1 MKAGTVPAVPRPLRV
16 GVQLPEVERVVRW
29 PEYRAMAGAVEEL
42 GFDSIWLGD
51 HLLYRNEGEADKG
64 PWDVWTLLG
73 ALAAITDRVQL
84 GPLVACTGFHPPG
97 MIARMAAAID
107 EISGGRFVLGLG
119 CGWNR
124 GEFAAF
130 GIPYDH
136 RVARFEEAHEI
147 IRRLVAGE
155 HATLDGTYWQAADA
169 VVLPPPARRIPLMI
183 GSNGPRMLG
192 IALPHAD
199 AWNTWWD
206 GYGNSVAGFA
216 ELNARIDA
224 AAESAGRA
232 PKDIDR
238 SACVLVTVDRRAG
251 DAAAGGGGPAR
262 GRSRDARGAP
272 AGPRG
277 RRRGRGDPRPRS
289 DHRGVDQGGRAGAR
303 IARGVEPSPFCSRK
317 PLNWAIWSGF
327 ANADPMG
334 VQGFPSSPSGR

>member
-1 MKAGTVPAVPRPLRV
+1 VPRPLRV

-29 PEYRAMAGAVEEL
+29 PEYRAMAEAAEEL

-51 HLLYRNEGEADKG
+51 HLLYRAEGEADRG

-73 ALAAITDRVQL
+73 ALAAVTRRVQL

-97 MIARMAAAID
+97 MIARMAAGID
-107 EISGGRFVLGLG
+107 EVSGGRLILGLG

-147 IRRLVAGE
+147 IRHLVAGE
-155 HATLDGTYWQAADA
+155 HATLNGTYWDVDDA
-169 VVLPPPARRIPLMI
+169 VLLPPPARKIPLMI

-199 AWNTWWD
+199 WWNTWWD
-206 GYGNSVAGFA
+206 GYGNTVAGFA
-216 ELNARIDA
+216 DLNTRIDA

-232 PKDIDR
+232 PNDVAR
-238 SACVLVTVDRRAG
+238 SACVLVMVDPATAERVMRPRAEVAPLAG
-251 DAAAGGGGPAR
+251 DPQVLAAHLRGLADAGADEAILVLDPITEGSIRAV
-262 GRSRDARGAP
+262 AP
-272 AGPRG
+272 ALELL
-277 RRRGRGDPRPRS
+277 D
-289 DHRGVDQGGRAGAR
+289 A
-303 IARGVEPSPFCSRK
+303 
-317 PLNWAIWSGF
+317 
-327 ANADPMG
+327 
-334 VQGFPSSPSGR
+334 

>member
-1 MKAGTVPAVPRPLRV
+1 MNGSPTVTPVPRPLRV
-16 GVQLPEVERVVRW
+16 GVQLPEVERDVRW
-29 PEYRAMAGAVEEL
+29 PEYRSMAEAAEEL

-51 HLLYRNEGEADKG
+51 HLLYRNEGEPEKG

-73 ALAAITDRVQL
+73 ALAAVTSRVEL

-107 EISGGRFVLGLG
+107 EVSGGRLILGLG

-124 GEFAAF
+124 AEFAAF

-155 HATLDGTYWQAADA
+155 HATLHGTYWQADDA
-169 VVLPPPARRIPLMI
+169 VVLPPPARKIPLMI

-199 AWNTWWD
+199 WWNTWWD
-206 GYGNSVAGFA
+206 GYGNTAAGFA

-224 AAESAGRA
+224 AVERAGRA
-232 PKDIDR
+232 PSDVAR
-238 SACVLVTVDRRAG
+238 SACVLVTVDPATAERILRPRSEITPLAG
-251 DAAAGGGGPAR
+251 DAETLASHLRGLAEAGADEAILVLDPVTEDSIRAV
-262 GRSRDARGAP
+262 AP
-272 AGPRG
+272 ALALLDG
-277 RRRGRGDPRPRS
+277 
-289 DHRGVDQGGRAGAR
+289 
-303 IARGVEPSPFCSRK
+303 
-317 PLNWAIWSGF
+317 
-327 ANADPMG
+327 
-334 VQGFPSSPSGR
+334 

>member
-1 MKAGTVPAVPRPLRV
+1 MKVGTVPAVPRPLRV
-16 GVQLPEVERVVRW
+16 GVQLPEVERDVRW
-29 PEYRAMAGAVEEL
+29 PEYRAMAEAAEEL

-51 HLLYRNEGEADKG
+51 HLLYRTEGEPEKG

-73 ALAAITDRVQL
+73 ALAAVTSRVEL

-107 EISGGRFVLGLG
+107 EVSGGRLILGLG

-124 GEFAAF
+124 AEFAAF

-155 HATLDGTYWQAADA
+155 HATLQGTYWQAEDA
-169 VVLPPPARRIPLMI
+169 VLLPPPARRIPLMI

-199 AWNTWWD
+199 WWNTWWD
-206 GYGNSVAGFA
+206 GYGNTVAGFA

-224 AAESAGRA
+224 AAQSAGRG
-232 PKDIDR
+232 PKDIGR
-238 SACVLVTVDRRAG
+238 SACVLVTVDPESAQRVLRPRAEITPLAG
-251 DAAAGGGGPAR
+251 DPETLAAPLRGLAEAGADEAILVLDPITE
-262 GRSRDARGAP
+262 DAIRAVAP
-272 AGPRG
+272 ALAVLDR
-277 RRRGRGDPRPRS
+277 
-289 DHRGVDQGGRAGAR
+289 
-303 IARGVEPSPFCSRK
+303 
-317 PLNWAIWSGF
+317 
-327 ANADPMG
+327 
-334 VQGFPSSPSGR
+334 

>member
-1 MKAGTVPAVPRPLRV
+1 VPRPLRV
-16 GVQLPEVERVVRW
+16 GVQLPEVERDVRW
-29 PEYRAMAGAVEEL
+29 PEYRAMAEAAEEL

-51 HLLYRNEGEADKG
+51 HLLYRNEGEPDKG

-73 ALAAITDRVQL
+73 ALAGVTSRVEL

-107 EISGGRFVLGLG
+107 EVSGGRLILGLG

-124 GEFAAF
+124 AEFAAF

-155 HATLDGTYWQAADA
+155 HATLHGTYWQAEDA
-169 VVLPPPARRIPLMI
+169 VLLPPPARRIPLMI

-199 AWNTWWD
+199 WWNTWWD
-206 GYGNSVAGFA
+206 GYGNTVTGFA

-224 AAESAGRA
+224 AAQSAGRP
-232 PKDIDR
+232 PKEVGR
-238 SACVLVTVDRRAG
+238 SACVLVTVDPDSPQRVLRPRAEITPLAG
-251 DAAAGGGGPAR
+251 DPETLAAHLRGLAEAGADEAILVLDPITE
-262 GRSRDARGAP
+262 DAIRAVAP
-272 AGPRG
+272 ALALL
-277 RRRGRGDPRPRS
+277 
-289 DHRGVDQGGRAGAR
+289 RA
-303 IARGVEPSPFCSRK
+303 
-317 PLNWAIWSGF
+317 
-327 ANADPMG
+327 
-334 VQGFPSSPSGR
+334 